1 MNDILTEINSGVMT
15 IVLNRVEKENAITVP
30 MYTAIADA
38 LQKAANDAAI
48 RVVVFQGHE
57 TIFCAGND
65 IGDFLNQQPAAER
78 RQDCALV
85 SRAWRERGFESAWHD
100 LEEARRKRTEQCRF
114 GAGRHCNSGC
124 LPQRNQTAHY

>member
-1 MNDILTEINSGVMT
+1 MT
-15 IVLNRVEKENAITVP
+15 IVLNRVERKNAISAP
-30 MYTAIADA
+30 MSTAIADA

-57 TIFCAGND
+57 TTFRAGND
-65 IGDFLNQQPAAER
+65 MGDFLNQQPAAER

-100 LEEARRKRTEQCRF
+100 LEEARRKLTEQCRF
-114 GAGRHCNSGC
+114 GAGHHRNYGC
-124 LPQRNQTAHY
+124 SPQRNQTAHY

>member
-1 MNDILTEINSGVMT
+1 MNDILTEIDSGVMT
-15 IVLNRVEKENAITVP
+15 IVLNRVGKKNAITAP

-57 TIFCAGND
+57 TTFCAGND
-65 IGDFLNQQPAAER
+65 IGDFLNQPPAAESR
-78 RQDCALV
+78 RDCALV

-100 LEEARRKRTEQCRF
+100 LEEARRKRTARCRF
-114 GAGRHCNSGC
+114 GAGRHRNYGC
-124 LPQRNQTAHY
+124 SPQRNQTAHY